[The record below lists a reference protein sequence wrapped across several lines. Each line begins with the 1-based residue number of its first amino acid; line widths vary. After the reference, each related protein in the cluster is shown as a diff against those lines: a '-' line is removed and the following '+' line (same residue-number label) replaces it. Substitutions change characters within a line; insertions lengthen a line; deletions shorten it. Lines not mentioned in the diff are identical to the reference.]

1 MKERPILFSG
11 PMVQAI
17 LAGRKT
23 QTRRIINPQPKNRR
37 GGRWM
42 YCYESMNKKLEGSF
56 YYSWPDKK
64 NGNCFSDRGPE
75 SHITYP
81 CPYGQVGDRLWVR
94 EAWAVHPETGSLLY
108 RADDDAPENTR
119 WKPSI
124 HMPRKHSR
132 ILLEVVGIKV
142 ERLQAISRE
151 DAQAEGTD
159 NYPGTNCPIDKFF
172 NYWCYLN
179 GSDSWD
185 ANALRRCCA
194 MIWRPAPWASRGTT
208 CRSAIRPVRA
218 IRRCRQPDTQ
228 NAPAG

>member
-11 PMVQAI
+11 PMVRAI
-17 LAGRKT
+17 LADRKT
-23 QTRRIINPQPKNRR
+23 QTRRIVNPQPKNRR

-64 NGNCFSDRGPE
+64 NGNCFSERGPE
-75 SHITYP
+75 SQITYR

-108 RADDDAPENTR
+108 RADDNAPENTR

-132 ILLEVVGIKV
+132 ILLEITSIKV
-142 ERLQAISRE
+142 ERVQAISWE
-151 DAQAEGTD
+151 DAMAEGTD
-159 NYPGTNCPIDKFF
+159 DDPATTNAVGSFAKYWNYI
-172 NYWCYLN
+172 N
-179 GSDSWD
+179 GAEAWD
-185 ANALRRCCA
+185 MN
-194 MIWRPAPWASRGTT
+194 PWVWAVGFKK
-208 CRSAIRPVRA
+208 VEV
-218 IRRCRQPDTQ
+218 
-228 NAPAG
+228 

>member
-23 QTRRIINPQPKNRR
+23 QTRRIVKPQSAVLTDQMAR
-37 GGRWM
+37 GFGVRPPAV
-42 YCYESMNKKLEGSF
+42 ENAAV
-56 YYSWPDKK
+56 
-64 NGNCFSDRGPE
+64 
-75 SHITYP
+75 IP

-94 EAWAVHPETGSLLY
+94 EAWALHPETGNLLY
-108 RADDDAPENTR
+108 KADDGAPSDTR
-119 WKPSI
+119 WRPSI

-132 ILLEVVGIKV
+132 LLLEVVGIKV

-179 GSDSWD
+179 GFDSWD
-185 ANALRRCCA
+185 AN
-194 MIWRPAPWASRGTT
+194 PWVWVVSFQHCKGEAS
-208 CRSAIRPVRA
+208 
-218 IRRCRQPDTQ
+218 
-228 NAPAG
+228 